1 MTSSWRARWRPRGTR
16 RNEMSRHTLSV
27 LVEDK
32 PGVLARVASLFSRRG
47 FNIESLAVGPTEVP
61 EVSRMTIVVNVT
73 GLPLEQVTKQL
84 NKLVN
89 VLKIVEL
96 DEASSVQRAIALVK
110 VKADAGH
117 PGYGF
122 LSENYKFVEILEQHK
137 VKFIGP
143 SSELI
148 RKMGDKIEAKK
159 IAKSLGL
166 PIVSGSETGIKDIGE
181 AIKISK
187 QIGFP
192 ILIKAAGG
200 GGGKGMRIVHSE
212 DKLEENIKIA
222 QTEAKKFFNN
232 EEVFIEKFFENP
244 RHIEVQILSDGKD
257 NTVHLGERDCSVQRR
272 YQKIIEESPCPVIS
286 DEQRKYLLDVSVNAI
301 SKLGYEGAGTLEF
314 IYDKGKF
321 YFLEMNTR
329 LQVEHPVT
337 EEVTGIDLVKRQIEI
352 ASTGKLSLQQKD
364 ITFFGHAIEC
374 RINAEDPS
382 KDFLPSAGTI
392 KTYNQPS
399 GPGTRVDSCVFQGC
413 KIPPY
418 YDSLVAKLIC
428 HGKDRTSAISRL
440 KRSLD
445 EFVIEGVSSTIDLH
459 KKILRNEDFIN
470 SKYDVNWLS
479 KTKFY

>member
-1 MTSSWRARWRPRGTR
+1 MIKKILIANRGEIAVRVIRACKELDIQTVAVHSTAD
-16 RNEMSRHTLSV
+16 NESMHVRLADESV
-27 LVEDK
+27 CIGSQRAQDSYLN
-32 PGVLARVASLFSRRG
+32 VASLISA
-47 FNIESLAVGPTEVP
+47 IE
-61 EVSRMTIVVNVT
+61 IT
-73 GLPLEQVTKQL
+73 G
-84 NKLVN
+84 
-89 VLKIVEL
+89 
-96 DEASSVQRAIALVK
+96 
-110 VKADAGH
+110 ADAVH

-122 LSENYKFVEILEQHK
+122 LSENYKFAEILEQHK
-137 VKFIGP
+137 IKFIGP

-166 PIVSGSETGIKDIGE
+166 PIVAGSETGIKDINE
-181 AIKISK
+181 AKKIAK
-187 QIGFP
+187 EVGFP
-192 ILIKAAGG
+192 VLIKASGG

-222 QTEAKKFFNN
+222 QSEAKKFFNN

-244 RHIEVQILSDGKD
+244 RHIEVQILSDGKN

-272 YQKIIEESPCPVIS
+272 YQKIIEESPCPIIN

-301 SKLGYEGAGTLEF
+301 SKMGYEGAGTLEF

-337 EEVTGIDLVKRQIEI
+337 EEVTGVDLVKRQIEI
-352 ASTGKLSLQQKD
+352 ASTGKLSLNQKD

-392 KTYNQPS
+392 KIYNQPS

-428 HGKDRTSAISRL
+428 HGKDRSSAIARL
-440 KRSLD
+440 KRALD
-445 EFVIEGVSSTIDLH
+445 EFVIDGVKTTIDLH

>member
-1 MTSSWRARWRPRGTR
+1 MIKKIFIANRGEIAVRVIRACKELEIATVAVHSTAD
-16 RNEMSRHTLSV
+16 NESMHVR
-27 LVEDK
+27 
-32 PGVLARVASLFSRRG
+32 LADESICIGSQKAQDSYLNIPSLISA
-47 FNIESLAVGPTEVP
+47 IE
-61 EVSRMTIVVNVT
+61 IT
-73 GLPLEQVTKQL
+73 G
-84 NKLVN
+84 
-89 VLKIVEL
+89 
-96 DEASSVQRAIALVK
+96 
-110 VKADAGH
+110 ADAVH

-122 LSENYKFVEILEQHK
+122 LSENYKFAEILEQHK
-137 VKFIGP
+137 IKFIGP

-192 ILIKAAGG
+192 VIIKAAGG
-200 GGGKGMRIVHSE
+200 GGGKGMRVVHSE
-212 DKLEENIKIA
+212 EKLEENNKNY

-244 RHIEVQILSDGKD
+244 RHIEVQILSDGKG
-257 NTVHLGERDCSVQRR
+257 NTVHLGERDCSIQRR
-272 YQKIIEESPCPVIS
+272 YQKIIEESPCAVIN
-286 DEQRKYLLDVSVNAI
+286 ERERKYLLDVSVSAI
-301 SKLGYEGAGTLEF
+301 SKLSYEGAGTLEF

-352 ASTGKLSLQQKD
+352 ASTGKLSLLQKD

-382 KDFLPSAGTI
+382 KNFLPSAGTV

-428 HGKDRTSAISRL
+428 HGKDRASAISRL

-470 SKYDVNWLS
+470 SKYDVNWLT

>member
-1 MTSSWRARWRPRGTR
+1 MIKKILIANRGEIAVRVIRACKELEIATVAVHSTAD
-16 RNEMSRHTLSV
+16 NESMHVR
-27 LVEDK
+27 
-32 PGVLARVASLFSRRG
+32 LADESICIGSQKAQDSYLNIPSLISA
-47 FNIESLAVGPTEVP
+47 IE
-61 EVSRMTIVVNVT
+61 IT
-73 GLPLEQVTKQL
+73 G
-84 NKLVN
+84 
-89 VLKIVEL
+89 
-96 DEASSVQRAIALVK
+96 
-110 VKADAGH
+110 ADAVH

-122 LSENYKFVEILEQHK
+122 LSENYKFAEILEQHK
-137 VKFIGP
+137 IKFIGP

-166 PIVSGSETGIKDIGE
+166 PIVSGSETGIKDVNE

-192 ILIKAAGG
+192 VLIKAAGG
-200 GGGKGMRIVHSE
+200 GGGKGMRVVHSE

-244 RHIEVQILSDGKD
+244 RHIEVQILSDGKN

-272 YQKIIEESPCPVIS
+272 YQKIIEESPCPVIN
-286 DEQRKYLLDVSVNAI
+286 DEERKYLLDVSVSAI

-352 ASTGKLSLQQKD
+352 ASTGKLSLLQKD

-382 KDFLPSAGTI
+382 KNFLPSAGTV

-413 KIPPY
+413 KVPPY

-428 HGKDRTSAISRL
+428 HGKDRASAISRL

-459 KKILRNEDFIN
+459 KKILRNADFIN
-470 SKYDVNWLS
+470 SKYDVNWLT

>member
-1 MTSSWRARWRPRGTR
+1 MIKKILIANRGEIAVRVIRACKELEIATVAVHSTAD
-16 RNEMSRHTLSV
+16 NESMHVR
-27 LVEDK
+27 
-32 PGVLARVASLFSRRG
+32 LADESICIGSQKAQDSYLNIPSLISA
-47 FNIESLAVGPTEVP
+47 IE
-61 EVSRMTIVVNVT
+61 IT
-73 GLPLEQVTKQL
+73 G
-84 NKLVN
+84 
-89 VLKIVEL
+89 
-96 DEASSVQRAIALVK
+96 
-110 VKADAGH
+110 ADAVH

-122 LSENYKFVEILEQHK
+122 LSENYKFAEILEQHK
-137 VKFIGP
+137 IKFIGP

-187 QIGFP
+187 EIGFP
-192 ILIKAAGG
+192 VLIKAAGG
-200 GGGKGMRIVHSE
+200 GGGKGMRIVDSE

-244 RHIEVQILSDGKD
+244 RHIEVQILSDGKE

-272 YQKIIEESPCPVIS
+272 YQKIIEESPCPVIN

-428 HGKDRTSAISRL
+428 HGRDRSSAISRL

-445 EFVIEGVSSTIDLH
+445 EFVIEGVSTTIDLH

>member
-1 MTSSWRARWRPRGTR
+1 MIKKILIANRGEIAVRVIRACKELEIATVAVHSTAD
-16 RNEMSRHTLSV
+16 NESMHVR
-27 LVEDK
+27 
-32 PGVLARVASLFSRRG
+32 LADESICIGSQKAQDSYLNIPSLISA
-47 FNIESLAVGPTEVP
+47 IE
-61 EVSRMTIVVNVT
+61 IT
-73 GLPLEQVTKQL
+73 G
-84 NKLVN
+84 
-89 VLKIVEL
+89 
-96 DEASSVQRAIALVK
+96 
-110 VKADAGH
+110 ADAVH

-122 LSENYKFVEILEQHK
+122 LSENYKFAEILEQHK

-181 AIKISK
+181 AIKISN

>member
-1 MTSSWRARWRPRGTR
+1 MIKKILIANRGEIAVRVIRACKELEIATVAVHSTAD
-16 RNEMSRHTLSV
+16 NESMHVR
-27 LVEDK
+27 
-32 PGVLARVASLFSRRG
+32 LADESICIGSQKAQDSYLNIPSLISA
-47 FNIESLAVGPTEVP
+47 IE
-61 EVSRMTIVVNVT
+61 IT
-73 GLPLEQVTKQL
+73 G
-84 NKLVN
+84 
-89 VLKIVEL
+89 
-96 DEASSVQRAIALVK
+96 
-110 VKADAGH
+110 ADAVH

-122 LSENYKFVEILEQHK
+122 LSENYKFAEILEQHK
-137 VKFIGP
+137 IKFIGP

-166 PIVSGSETGIKDIGE
+166 PIVSGSETGIKDISE

-187 QIGFP
+187 EIGFP
-192 ILIKAAGG
+192 VLIKAAGG

-232 EEVFIEKFFENP
+232 DEVFIEKFFENP
-244 RHIEVQILSDGKD
+244 RHIEVQILSDGKN

-272 YQKIIEESPCPVIS
+272 YQKIIEESPCPVIN

-352 ASTGKLSLQQKD
+352 ASTGKLNLQQKD

-428 HGKDRTSAISRL
+428 HGRDRASAISRL

-445 EFVIEGVSSTIDLH
+445 EFVIEGVSTTIDLH

>member
-1 MTSSWRARWRPRGTR
+1 MIKKILIANRGEIAVRVIRACKELEIATVAVHSTAD
-16 RNEMSRHTLSV
+16 NESMHVR
-27 LVEDK
+27 
-32 PGVLARVASLFSRRG
+32 LADESICIGSQKAQDSYLNIPSLISA
-47 FNIESLAVGPTEVP
+47 IE
-61 EVSRMTIVVNVT
+61 IT
-73 GLPLEQVTKQL
+73 G
-84 NKLVN
+84 
-89 VLKIVEL
+89 
-96 DEASSVQRAIALVK
+96 
-110 VKADAGH
+110 ADAVH

-122 LSENYKFVEILEQHK
+122 LSENYKFAEILEQHK
-137 VKFIGP
+137 IKFIGP

-166 PIVSGSETGIKDIGE
+166 PIVSGSETGIKDVNE

-192 ILIKAAGG
+192 VLIKAAGG
-200 GGGKGMRIVHSE
+200 GGGKGMRVVHSE

-272 YQKIIEESPCPVIS
+272 YQKIIEESPCPVIN
-286 DEQRKYLLDVSVNAI
+286 DEERKYLLDVSVSAI

-352 ASTGKLSLQQKD
+352 ASTRKLSLLQKD

-382 KDFLPSAGTI
+382 KNFLPSAGTV

-413 KIPPY
+413 KVPPY

-428 HGKDRTSAISRL
+428 HGKDRASAISRL

-470 SKYDVNWLS
+470 SKYDVNWLT

>member
-1 MTSSWRARWRPRGTR
+1 MIKKILIANRGEIAVRVIRACKELEIATVAVHSTAD
-16 RNEMSRHTLSV
+16 NESMHVR
-27 LVEDK
+27 
-32 PGVLARVASLFSRRG
+32 LADESICIGSQKAQDSYLNIPSLISA
-47 FNIESLAVGPTEVP
+47 IE
-61 EVSRMTIVVNVT
+61 IT
-73 GLPLEQVTKQL
+73 G
-84 NKLVN
+84 
-89 VLKIVEL
+89 
-96 DEASSVQRAIALVK
+96 
-110 VKADAGH
+110 ADAVH

-122 LSENYKFVEILEQHK
+122 LSENYKFAEILEQHK
-137 VKFIGP
+137 IKFIGP

-187 QIGFP
+187 EIGFP
-192 ILIKAAGG
+192 VLIKAAGG

-222 QTEAKKFFNN
+222 QTESKKFFNN
-232 EEVFIEKFFENP
+232 DEVFIEKFFENP

-272 YQKIIEESPCPVIS
+272 YQKIIEESPCPVIN

-352 ASTGKLSLQQKD
+352 ASTGKLNLQQKD
-364 ITFFGHAIEC
+364 IIFFGHAIEC

-428 HGKDRTSAISRL
+428 HGRDRASAISRL

-445 EFVIEGVSSTIDLH
+445 EFVIEGVSTTIDLH

>member
-1 MTSSWRARWRPRGTR
+1 MIKKILIANRGEIAVRVIRACKELEIATVAVHSTAD
-16 RNEMSRHTLSV
+16 NESMHVR
-27 LVEDK
+27 
-32 PGVLARVASLFSRRG
+32 LADESICIGSQKAQDSYLNIPSLISA
-47 FNIESLAVGPTEVP
+47 IE
-61 EVSRMTIVVNVT
+61 IT
-73 GLPLEQVTKQL
+73 G
-84 NKLVN
+84 
-89 VLKIVEL
+89 
-96 DEASSVQRAIALVK
+96 
-110 VKADAGH
+110 ADAVH

-122 LSENYKFVEILEQHK
+122 LSENYKFAEILEQHK
-137 VKFIGP
+137 IRFIGP

-166 PIVSGSETGIKDIGE
+166 PIVSGSETGIKDINK

-192 ILIKAAGG
+192 VLIKAAGG
-200 GGGKGMRIVHSE
+200 GGGKGMRVVHSE

-272 YQKIIEESPCPVIS
+272 YQKIIEESPCPVIN
-286 DEQRKYLLDVSVNAI
+286 DEERKYLLDVSVSAI

-352 ASTGKLSLQQKD
+352 ASTGKLSLLQKD

-382 KDFLPSAGTI
+382 KNFLPSAGTV

-413 KIPPY
+413 KVPPY

-428 HGKDRTSAISRL
+428 HGKDRASAIARL

-470 SKYDVNWLS
+470 SKYDANWLT

>member
-1 MTSSWRARWRPRGTR
+1 MIKKILIANRGEIAVRVIRACKELEIATVAVHSTAD
-16 RNEMSRHTLSV
+16 NESMHVR
-27 LVEDK
+27 
-32 PGVLARVASLFSRRG
+32 LADESICIGSQKAQDSYLNIPSLISA
-47 FNIESLAVGPTEVP
+47 IE
-61 EVSRMTIVVNVT
+61 IT
-73 GLPLEQVTKQL
+73 G
-84 NKLVN
+84 
-89 VLKIVEL
+89 
-96 DEASSVQRAIALVK
+96 
-110 VKADAGH
+110 ADAVH

-122 LSENYKFVEILEQHK
+122 LSENYKFAEILEQHK
-137 VKFIGP
+137 IKFIGP

-166 PIVSGSETGIKDIGE
+166 PIVSGSETGIKDISE

-187 QIGFP
+187 EIGFP
-192 ILIKAAGG
+192 VLIKAAGG

-272 YQKIIEESPCPVIS
+272 YQKIIEESPCPVINE
-286 DEQRKYLLDVSVNAI
+286 EQRKYLLDVSVNAI

-352 ASTGKLSLQQKD
+352 ASTGKLNLQQKD
-364 ITFFGHAIEC
+364 VVFFGHAIEC

-428 HGKDRTSAISRL
+428 HGRDRASAISRL

-445 EFVIEGVSSTIDLH
+445 EFVIEGVSTTIDLH
-459 KKILRNEDFIN
+459 KKILRNENFIN